1 MRGGLGAFARVR
13 DSGTL
18 SATINEMGC
27 GASKA
32 PAPRDEEMDGTKT
45 HDRGGVT
52 FKYKP
57 VPATGTTPRSK
68 EADSLDVSLEMD
80 DDD

>member
-1 MRGGLGAFARVR
+1 
-13 DSGTL
+13 
-18 SATINEMGC
+18 
-27 GASKA
+27 
-32 PAPRDEEMDGTKT
+32 MDGTKT